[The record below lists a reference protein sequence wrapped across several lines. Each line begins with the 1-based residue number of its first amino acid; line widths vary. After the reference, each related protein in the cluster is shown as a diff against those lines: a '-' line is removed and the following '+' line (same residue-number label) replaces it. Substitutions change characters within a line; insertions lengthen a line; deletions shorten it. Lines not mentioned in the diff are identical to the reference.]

1 MKISTNNRPTV
12 TKTSYNDARAGSL
25 ISTRGPNWANVG
37 KDDINGGGLYL
48 GWYKEL

>member
-12 TKTSYNDARAGSL
+12 MKTSYNDARAGSV
-25 ISTRGPNWANVG
+25 ISTRVPSLANIR
-37 KDDINGGGLYL
+37 KDDINGGGLCF